1 MAETLDPRY
10 GGKIVKNSVVSPLS
24 TDKDV
29 RQICDFDIAKAAGT
43 ASIAGRGLG
52 FVIDSFRFS
61 FLICSG
67 RRGQDYG
74 NQAAD

>member
-1 MAETLDPRY
+1 MAESPHPRY
-10 GGKIVKNSVVSPLS
+10 GGKIVKNSVPSPLS
-24 TDKDV
+24 TDKDI
-29 RQICDFDIAKAAGT
+29 RQICDFDISKTTGT
-43 ASIAGRGLG
+43 ASIAGRELG